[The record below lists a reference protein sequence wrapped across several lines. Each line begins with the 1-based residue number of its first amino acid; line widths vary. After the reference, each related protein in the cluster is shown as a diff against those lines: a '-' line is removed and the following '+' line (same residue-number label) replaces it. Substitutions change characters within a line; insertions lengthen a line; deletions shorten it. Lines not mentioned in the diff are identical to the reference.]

1 MTTPCLLTAI
11 RLTPPPLFSHKAT
24 AIILNLIVKD
34 EIKTLPTLLDS
45 VKAYVTDY
53 VIVDTGSTDGTPR
66 MLEKRGIR
74 VHHKEFED
82 FGATRNHA
90 LRLAE
95 EAAGSRRAY
104 IMLVDADFE
113 LVVEDKE
120 RFLSILQS
128 YEYDV
133 ITMMQKSDATRYSN
147 VRLVK
152 AHLKSTHWVGA
163 VHEYLYTDGS
173 ARMEL
178 PMEVSMNLVCSIF

>member
-1 MTTPCLLTAI
+1 M
-11 RLTPPPLFSHKAT
+11 

-45 VKAYVTDY
+45 VKAYVTHY
-53 VIVDTGSTDGTPR
+53 VVVDTGSTDGTPR
-66 MLEKRGIR
+66 MLEDRGIK

-82 FGATRNHA
+82 FGTTRNHA
-90 LRLAE
+90 LRLAL
-95 EAAGSRRAY
+95 EAAGNQRAY

-113 LVVEDKE
+113 LVVEDKDK
-120 RFLSILQS
+120 FVSTLQS

-152 AHLKSTHWVGA
+152 AQLKSTYWVGA
-163 VHEYLYTDGS
+163 VHEYLYTEGS
-173 ARMEL
+173 ARLEL
-178 PMEVSMNLVCSIF
+178 PMEVRLALIL